1 MLKNSFFERSSLLV
15 AKDLIGKYLV
25 RKVDDKIYRY
35 RIVETESYEGFED
48 KASHS
53 SRGLTLRNAPMFDT
67 PGTLYVYFTYGMHY
81 MLNIVCSKKGDPSAV
96 LVRGVIDPDVRKILG
111 PARVTKALHID
122 KSLNSKKLGRKS
134 NPWIENGSF
143 KFHTSHHKS
152 PTSKKDDRLILMGGK
167 KGAERLRDGKKED
180 TGDKIIATPRIGI
193 DSAGDRW
200 VKKKYRFIIKKYEY
214 KKFK

>member
-1 MLKNSFFERSSLLV
+1 MLKKSFFDRSSLLV
-15 AKDLIGKYLV
+15 AKDLISKYLV
-25 RKVDDKIYRY
+25 RKVDGKIYRY

-53 SRGLTLRNAPMFDT
+53 SKGLTPRNAPMFESA
-67 PGTLYVYFTYGMHY
+67 GTIYVYFTYGMHY
-81 MLNIVCSKKGDPSAV
+81 MLNIVCGKKGDPSAV
-96 LVRGVIDPDVRKILG
+96 LIRGVIAPDGSKILG

-122 KSLNSKKLGRKS
+122 KTLNSKKLGRLS
-134 NPWIENGSF
+134 GLWIEDHNGCEIGS
-143 KFHTSHHKS
+143 
-152 PTSKKDDRLILMGGK
+152 
-167 KGAERLRDGKKED
+167 E
-180 TGDKIIATPRIGI
+180 KIISTPRIGI